1 MSCREV
7 RGQLSEFADGDL
19 GPESAAIV
27 STHLET
33 CAVCRGVLAD
43 LVRVRD
49 AARGLGPIAPPD
61 HLRLEIA
68 GQVHL
73 EQPERAA
80 APEASTVRQWASLAA
95 AVLLVT
101 LGAYGISRWIEQTPD
116 SDVPV
121 TASTAPDSGG
131 TERVEAVVGELGVAL
146 EKAIADLQ
154 SLAKSSDRPGE
165 SEIAAQLLEN
175 LTVIDGAI
183 SESRTALAQDPSSV
197 AARDSLLEALRRKV
211 GVLQSTMSLIND
223 LRLGDAAGAGQAVS
237 GLGKKS

>member
-1 MSCREV
+1 MTCREV
-7 RGQLSEFADGDL
+7 RDQLSEFADGDL
-19 GPESAAIV
+19 GAESAAVV
-27 STHLET
+27 STHVDA

-49 AARGLGPIAPPD
+49 AARGLGPMAPPE

-73 EQPERAA
+73 ERPAASA
-80 APEASTVRQWASLAA
+80 APEPSNIRQWASLAA
-95 AVLLVT
+95 AVLVVT
-101 LGAYGISRWIEQTPD
+101 IGAYGISQWMEPAPAEPPIASSTP
-116 SDVPV
+116 
-121 TASTAPDSGG
+121 ADSGA

-154 SLAKSSDRPGE
+154 TLAKASDRPAE
-165 SEIAAQLLEN
+165 SEIAARLLEN

-183 SESRTALAQDPSSV
+183 TESRMALAQDPSSV

-223 LRLGDAAGAGQAVS
+223 LRLGDAAGANQAVS